1 MSHDIVLAVDLGGTN
16 LRMAA
21 VGRDGQIFSHAKTET
36 ENADDPQKLLA
47 ALSLLADECQAAL
60 TSEQQVIGIGA
71 GVPANV
77 TPQGVLQNLPNLR
90 ALEGMDLRSD
100 LASQFNLPVVLENDA
115 TAAAIGESWL
125 GASKDVRDSIT
136 ITLGTG
142 VGGGII
148 IDNEPLRGIDG
159 VAGKL
164 GHICVEP
171 EGHPCGCG
179 SNGCIEQYASA
190 TAIVRMANEW
200 SLGVSSALD
209 VYKLA
214 TGSRVAESTL
224 SDKKKAQA
232 VFAKMGRYLGIT
244 LGGLVNALN
253 PEMIVIGGG
262 AAAAWDDFIEPLTD
276 ELKYRA
282 FNEPADRVKLV
293 KGTLAD
299 NAGILGVARS
309 AFANGNRA

>member
-1 MSHDIVLAVDLGGTN
+1 MSSEVVLAVDLGGTN

-21 VGRDGQIFSHAKTET
+21 VGHDGRIFSHAKIET
-36 ENADDPQKLLA
+36 EKACQPSSLLNC
-47 ALSLLADECQAAL
+47 LTTLADECRASL
-60 TSEQQVIGIGA
+60 TSDQKIIGIGA
-71 GVPANV
+71 GVPANIS
-77 TPQGVLQNLPNLR
+77 PEGVLHNLPNLS
-90 ALEGMDLRSD
+90 ALEGMNLKAD

-115 TAAAIGESWL
+115 TAAAIGENWL
-125 GASKDVRDSIT
+125 GASKDVRDSIM

-148 IDNEPLRGIDG
+148 INNEPLRGIDG
-159 VAGKL
+159 LAGKL

-190 TAIVRMANEW
+190 TAIVRMANE
-200 SLGVSSALD
+200 SGLDAKTSFD
-209 VYKLA
+209 VYELA
-214 TGSRVAESTL
+214 TGGSEPGAEATRSNTE
-224 SDKKKAQA
+224 KARA
-232 VFAKMGRYLGIT
+232 VFQKMGRYLGIT

-262 AAAAWDDFIEPLTD
+262 AAAAWDVFIEPLTE

-282 FNEPADRVKLV
+282 FNEPADRVRIVL
-293 KGTLAD
+293 GTLGD
-299 NAGILGVARS
+299 NAGILGVASS
-309 AFANGNRA
+309 AFRS